1 MKKDNILTFADVCEW
16 IIGFDLADIVILGVY
31 VKIIF
36 RFCLFLFINCVYVY
50 VYVYEKYKGTK
61 EEGRE
66 EEEQKR
72 RKVGNRKG
80 RRDTK
85 RSEGTRRRE

>member
-36 RFCLFLFINCVYVY
+36 RFLFVSF
-50 VYVYEKYKGTK
+50 
-61 EEGRE
+61 
-66 EEEQKR
+66 
-72 RKVGNRKG
+72 
-80 RRDTK
+80 
-85 RSEGTRRRE
+85 S